1 MLPVDSPS
9 RLGGEPEMAAA
20 IAVKG
25 AEYAFALDYF
35 LQPSHHGH
43 GRFLLRELRV
53 IDLAG
58 GIVQNHDQVIPAL
71 VLEPLVMTA
80 VDMQQHAGQRPPW
93 APACD
98 APPAAS
104 AAPPAPTLARP
115 PSPSCNSAR
124 SRALHPTSGEHDAR

>member
-20 IAVKG
+20 ITVKG
-25 AEYAFALDYF
+25 AEDAFALDYF
-35 LQPSHHGH
+35 LQPRHHGH

-80 VDMQQHAGQRPPW
+80 VDMQQHAGQGPPW
-93 APACD
+93 APLALT
-98 APPAAS
+98 PPL
-104 AAPPAPTLARP
+104 PLP
-115 PSPSCNSAR
+115 
-124 SRALHPTSGEHDAR
+124 LHPPRPLDSRLPHA